1 MFLHFG
7 YFLRKGVFL
16 QKGFLSAEILSFC
29 RNATVFLQKA
39 FGLSVFLQKPTF
51 LQKSTSFCRNQPLSA
66 ETNLF
71 LQKGRYFCQLR
82 LSAENFC
89 FLYPLFLFRPTPF
102 RLISNC
108 SPMDVLLGP
117 VLDWWANIKMSSN
130 TIAITVD

>member
-66 ETNLF
+66 ETNFF

-82 LSAENFC
+82 LSAETFC
-89 FLYPLFLFRPTPF
+89 FLHPLFLFRPTAF
-102 RLISNC
+102 RLISNKIC
-108 SPMDVLLGP
+108 DAEINIHIYCYTKPQYCCWLLHCHY
-117 VLDWWANIKMSSN
+117 
-130 TIAITVD
+130 